1 MPRGLGYMLAGGPTG
16 PPVYDCPAGQMCF
29 EPDGETQ
36 MDPLSALIPVTTSPL
51 VGQQVLCPDG
61 SSVTYPASC
70 PSMQSVIQN
79 AAGSGGAIL
88 AAPPAPT
95 AVVSST
101 AGASAGSTATPAAA
115 ACSLAWFGDTSC
127 ITLGSTTIGTTTA
140 LALAWALAVGLLF
153 MFGGKR

>member
-29 EPDGETQ
+29 EPDGET
-36 MDPLSALIPVTTSPL
+36 DPLAALIPVTTSPL

-70 PSMQSVIQN
+70 PSMQSVLQN
-79 AAGSGGAIL
+79 AAGSGGAVL

-95 AVVSST
+95 AVVTST
-101 AGASAGSTATPAAA
+101 AGASAGSTATTASAA

-140 LALAWALAVGLLF
+140 MVLGAALVAGLMY